1 MSQPPS
7 SSLAFTKLIVDD
19 LEAMTA
25 FYVEV
30 YGLREIQRVQAEIG
44 GEPIDETI
52 LGGGDEGAPHV
63 LILMK
68 YLERPKP
75 ERGELILG
83 FRTDDIEALFERI
96 TAAGGGIAL
105 DIEHEPGSPYKA
117 GFATD
122 PEGHL
127 AEVLQ
132 FLDA

>member
-1 MSQPPS
+1 MSATPN

-19 LEAMTA
+19 LEGMTA
-25 FYVEV
+25 FYTEA
-30 YGLREIQRVQAEIG
+30 YGMRELQRVQAEID

-52 LGGGDEGAPHV
+52 LGASAGEGGT

-68 YLERPKP
+68 YLHREKP
-75 ERGELILG
+75 PQGELILG
-83 FRTDDIEALFERI
+83 FRTDDIEVLFERI
-96 TAAGGGIAL
+96 RTAGGDVA
-105 DIEHEPGSPYKA
+105 IEIKHDPGSPYKA

>member
-1 MSQPPS
+1 MSHAPT
-7 SSLAFTKLIVDD
+7 SSLAFTKLVVDD

-25 FYVEV
+25 FYVDV

-44 GEPIDETI
+44 GDPIDETV
-52 LGGGDEGAPHV
+52 LGGDDGSGHV

-68 YLERPKP
+68 YVERPPP
-75 ERGELILG
+75 EKGELILG
-83 FRTDDIEALFERI
+83 FRTDDIEALFERV
-96 TAAGGGIAL
+96 TEAGGGVAL
-105 DIEHEPGSPYKA
+105 AIKHDPGSPYKA